1 MGKIYFN
8 GVDYSSLSLS
18 DVDSS
23 LSKTSTKPLQNKVVT
38 RHIEAIGAELA
49 GKENSYINANRKMFV
64 FSSADE
70 LAEGWKGL
78 GTFVEDMSEYPMSFT
93 MRILTHDIYCGAPTI
108 QGSIGYDGIKILYG
122 SADAIDPFV
131 TKIGLFRFSNNYS
144 CLGVYLDS
152 YVQVSG
158 TPFSIFLECYDNN
171 DSFDYQVSLVEP
183 DMASW
188 TLVDSVDLRAG
199 VWGVNGYFHC
209 YGLERWN
216 GTASLYFEETH
227 FAPYPNNKLS
237 LGNSSY
243 KWTALYAASSTIVT
257 SDRNAKKNIVPLADD
272 LTQNFVMGLKPVS
285 FKFIDNTSDRTHYG
299 LISQDV
305 EELMN
310 NLGMSSLDFAG
321 FIRSPKVITEEV
333 VTIDERGREHKE
345 KVEKTAEGEYVYSLR
360 YEEFISPLI
369 KMVQLQQQKID
380 ELCRAIEAAGITI
393 EE

>member
-1 MGKIYFN
+1 MGKIYFK

-18 DVDSS
+18 DVDSK
-23 LSKTSTKPLQNKVVT
+23 LSTTSTNPLQNKVVT
-38 RHIEAIGAELA
+38 
-49 GKENSYINANRKMFV
+49 NALSNKVNVIPRVNRMLFE
-64 FSSADE
+64 FSTDDE
-70 LAEGWKGL
+70 LSEGWKGL
-78 GTFVEDMSEYPMSFT
+78 GVFIEDMSEYPMSFT
-93 MRILTHDIYCGAPTI
+93 MRILTPDSYCGAPTI
-108 QGSIGYDGIKILYG
+108 QGSIGYNGLKIFYD
-122 SADAIDPFV
+122 SASALDPFV
-131 TKIGLFRFSNNYS
+131 TKIGLFKWGSSHS
-144 CLGVYLDS
+144 CLGVYLDE
-152 YVQVSG
+152 YVQING

-171 DSFDYQVSLVEP
+171 DSFDYQVSFVDP
-183 DMASW
+183 DMASA

-199 VWGVNGYFHC
+199 FWGVNGYLHC
-209 YGLERWN
+209 YGIERWN
-216 GTASLYFEETH
+216 GTANLYFEETY
-227 FAPYPNNKLS
+227 FAPYPSNKLS

-257 SDRNAKKNIVPLADD
+257 SDRNEKKNIIPLADD

-305 EELMN
+305 EELMD

-321 FIRSPKVITEEV
+321 FIKSPKVVTEEV

-345 KVEKTAEGEYVYSLR
+345 KIEKTVEGEYVYSLR

-380 ELCRAIEAAGITI
+380 KLCRAIEAAGITI